1 MPTSRVPAR
10 SGIMAAARSSWCKT
24 RRAAPNSQLCRA
36 EVSPHF
42 LRMCF
47 QPLAAQRLCAQAAAL
62 LPVRTRCAPGA
73 VERCRVLSC
82 ASNAGSRRR
91 SPRVLLRC
99 HALPL
104 HSSTRVRFRNYRFLC
119 CICERLVS
127 PSGGLALS
135 LVSSWA
141 VLARGRCSKRIADET
156 RGRTAHVGYLPC
168 AFLKRC
174 LCFNLRL
181 QQLLIQLLHRG
192 RYANSADWPTN
203 VSSLR
208 CCAH

>member
-1 MPTSRVPAR
+1 MALAVAGDAGARGGSAMFSLRVCNCLAQVALFVCVPALGAAMLTSPSDRRAYSVAAARLLPTSRVPAR
-10 SGIMAAARSSWCKT
+10 SGITAAARSSWCKT

-91 SPRVLLRC
+91 SPAFC
-99 HALPL
+99 CA
-104 HSSTRVRFRNYRFLC
+104 STHFLC
-119 CICERLVS
+119 
-127 PSGGLALS
+127 
-135 LVSSWA
+135 
-141 VLARGRCSKRIADET
+141 
-156 RGRTAHVGYLPC
+156 TAPHG
-168 AFLKRC
+168 
-174 LCFNLRL
+174 
-181 QQLLIQLLHRG
+181 
-192 RYANSADWPTN
+192 
-203 VSSLR
+203 
-208 CCAH
+208 

>member
-10 SGIMAAARSSWCKT
+10 SGITAAARSSWCKT

-36 EVSPHF
+36 EVSPHL
-42 LRMCF
+42 LRVCF
-47 QPLAAQRLCAQAAAL
+47 QSLAARRLRAQAAAL

-91 SPRVLLRC
+91 SPRVLLRF

-168 AFLKRC
+168 AFLKRR

-181 QQLLIQLLHRG
+181 QHLKILLLH
-192 RYANSADWPTN
+192 
-203 VSSLR
+203 
-208 CCAH
+208 